1 VNAEQWNA
9 MYPIGTPVFAYP
21 GCRPEDGAGTR
32 LVTRTRTAAQL
43 SASGDPVV
51 WVEGEGSYI
60 CLTHVD
66 PVSEDVWEKARA
78 AQKPAK
84 PKLPSTPTRLSPER
98 EAEIRGYIATCTN
111 WSLDAIA
118 ARELLAELAAV
129 RAERDKARTELSKY
143 VGKEP
148 TIAEEMDYISRC
160 LNAVHDVCDAAE
172 KQATRRERPL
182 PVPKWVEQVRAAAS
196 GERPDNPDDN
206 RRRLYVDGKGNG
218 WISICHDEG
227 TEWIVPMQPEAA
239 VEQDVR
245 DVADETGSLREI
257 GRCW

>member
-1 VNAEQWNA
+1 MNANA
-9 MYPIGTPVFAYP
+9 T
-21 GCRPEDGAGTR
+21 
-32 LVTRTRTAAQL
+32 
-43 SASGDPVV
+43 
-51 WVEGEGSYI
+51 
-60 CLTHVD
+60 
-66 PVSEDVWEKARA
+66 
-78 AQKPAK
+78 
-84 PKLPSTPTRLSPER
+84 TRLSPER

-129 RAERDKARTELSKY
+129 RAERDQARADS
-143 VGKEP
+143 
-148 TIAEEMDYISRC
+148 
-160 LNAVHDVCDAAE
+160 
-172 KQATRRERPL
+172 ERL
-182 PVPKWVEQVRAAAS
+182 RAAHFHEAARLLEDTGHDDDAVNLLDTLADGIRAEAEDAS
-196 GERPDNPDDN
+196 DN

-227 TEWIVPMQPEAA
+227 TEWIVPVQPEAA